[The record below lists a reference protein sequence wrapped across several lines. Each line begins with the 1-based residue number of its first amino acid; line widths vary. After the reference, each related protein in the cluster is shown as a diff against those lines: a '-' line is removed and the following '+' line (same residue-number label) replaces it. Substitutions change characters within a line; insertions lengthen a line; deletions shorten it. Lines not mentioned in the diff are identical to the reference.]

1 MHRPSSELPCEIPLV
16 GPTISSTMR
25 FASLFSS
32 AVLSLFLFTS
42 PAYGF
47 FQALDKLRPKENAG
61 GGIQKVLQQ
70 VEEAKNASK
79 SGFKDVK
86 EGDWFGS
93 YVSSV
98 AKWGIVSG
106 YKDKDGKPTGKY
118 GPGDPVTVAEILK
131 MTMKSAKVDEK
142 ECPALVKHP
151 KAGNHWAKVYVACGE
166 AQGVRLLKGN
176 PDLNRGASRAEVLT
190 ILFDAF
196 QDSVPEESSDF
207 TDSHGHAYEADIA
220 FAAKLGIVSGDKDED
235 GNPKGTFRPND
246 KVNRAEA
253 AKMIYLK
260 VAAAVAK
267 KKAEE
272 GEDGNTED
280 EDEDFDVE
288 EEEEEEPVVREEDKT
303 MMDEEAASPEPVTIA
318 VTARN
323 YIFSPSAI
331 RVKKGQEVTLNFQN
345 TGKHTFTVKGLGID
359 KLLNVVTSSLTFTAE
374 KNGEFELICSV
385 PGHKER
391 GMKGKVIV
399 E

>member
-1 MHRPSSELPCEIPLV
+1 
-16 GPTISSTMR
+16 MR
-25 FASLFSS
+25 SATLFSS
-32 AVLSLFLFTS
+32 AVLSFVLFTS
-42 PAYGF
+42 PTYGF
-47 FQALDKLRPKENAG
+47 FQILDRLQPKVSPKNELTDA
-61 GGIQKVLQQ
+61 IKRI
-70 VEEAKNASK
+70 EDAKGASVT
-79 SGFKDVK
+79 GFKDVK
-86 EGDWFGS
+86 ADAWFGA

-106 YKDKDGKPTGKY
+106 YKDKDGKPTGSY

-131 MTMKSAKVDEK
+131 MAMKAAKTDEK
-142 ECPALVKHP
+142 ECPATVKHP
-151 KAGNHWAKVYVACGE
+151 KAGSHWAKVYVACGE
-166 AQGVRLLKGN
+166 AWGVRLLKGN

-196 QDSVPEESSDF
+196 KDNIPEESSDF
-207 TDSHGHAYEADIA
+207 DDSHGHAYEADIA
-220 FAAKLGIVSGDKDED
+220 LAAKLGIVSGDKDED
-235 GNPKGTFRPND
+235 GNPQGTFRPND

-272 GEDGNTED
+272 GDLEED
-280 EDEDFDVE
+280 EDEE
-288 EEEEEEPVVREEDKT
+288 ETMMEEKDMEEEPVEEE
-303 MMDEEAASPEPVTIA
+303 MMEEEEGMMEEEATAPEPVTIA

-323 YIFSPSAI
+323 YIFSPSVI
-331 RVKKGQEVTLNFQN
+331 RVKKGQEVTLTFQN

-359 KLLNVVTSSLTFTAE
+359 KLLNVVTSSLTFTAL
-374 KNGEFELICSV
+374 KSGEFELVCSV

-391 GMKGKVIV
+391 GMKGKVVV

>member
-1 MHRPSSELPCEIPLV
+1 MRAPTLLSSLL
-16 GPTISSTMR
+16 
-25 FASLFSS
+25 
-32 AVLSLFLFTS
+32 LSLFLFTS

-47 FQALDKLRPKENAG
+47 FNLLDKAHPKENAG
-61 GGIQKVLQQ
+61 GNLGKVLLEI
-70 VEEAKNASK
+70 EEAKNARK
-79 SGFKDVK
+79 TGFKDVK
-86 EGDWFGS
+86 EDDWFGS

-106 YKDKDGKPTGKY
+106 YKDKDNKPTGKY

-142 ECPALVKHP
+142 ECPATVKHP
-151 KAGNHWAKVYVACGE
+151 KAGAHWAKVYVACGE
-166 AQGVRLLKGN
+166 AFGVRLLKGN
-176 PDLNRGASRAEVLT
+176 PDLNRGATRAEVLT

-196 QDSVPEESSDF
+196 KDAVPPTSSDF
-207 TDSHGHAYEADIA
+207 TDARGHPYEADIA
-220 FAAKLGIVSGDKDED
+220 FAAKLGIVSGDKDAD

-272 GEDGNTED
+272 STG
-280 EDEDFDVE
+280 E
-288 EEEEEEPVVREEDKT
+288 EEG
-303 MMDEEAASPEPVTIA
+303 MMDEEAASPEPITIA
-318 VTARN
+318 VTSKNFVFA
-323 YIFSPSAI
+323 PSVL
-331 RVKKGQEVTLNFQN
+331 RVKKGQEVTLTFQN
-345 TGKHTFTVKGLGID
+345 TGQHTFTVKGLGID
-359 KLLNVVTSSLTFTAE
+359 TVLNVSQTSLTFTAD
-374 KNGEFELICSV
+374 KSGEFELVCSV

>member
-1 MHRPSSELPCEIPLV
+1 
-16 GPTISSTMR
+16 MR
-25 FASLFSS
+25 VTSFFS
-32 AVLSLFLFTS
+32 VIVFSLFLSIS

-47 FQALDKLRPKENAG
+47 FQILDKVRQQEKG
-61 GGIQKVLQQ
+61 GDLGKVLQQ

-79 SGFKDVK
+79 SGFRDVK

-106 YKDKDGKPTGKY
+106 YKDKDGKSTGKY

-142 ECPALVKHP
+142 ECPAAVKHP
-151 KAGNHWAKVYVACGE
+151 KAGAHWAKVYIACGE
-166 AQGVRLLKGN
+166 AWGVRLLKGN

-190 ILFDAF
+190 ILFDFFKDA
-196 QDSVPEESSDF
+196 VPQEPSDF
-207 TDSHGHAYEADIA
+207 SDAKGHAFEADIA
-220 FAAKLGIVSGDKDED
+220 YAAKLGIVSGDKDED

-272 GEDGNTED
+272 GNA
-280 EDEDFDVE
+280 E
-288 EEEEEEPVVREEDKT
+288 EGT
-303 MMDEEAASPEPVTIA
+303 W
-318 VTARN
+318 
-323 YIFSPSAI
+323 
-331 RVKKGQEVTLNFQN
+331 
-345 TGKHTFTVKGLGID
+345 GI
-359 KLLNVVTSSLTFTAE
+359 
-374 KNGEFELICSV
+374 
-385 PGHKER
+385 
-391 GMKGKVIV
+391 
-399 E
+399 

>member
-1 MHRPSSELPCEIPLV
+1 
-16 GPTISSTMR
+16 MR
-25 FASLFSS
+25 FATIVSS
-32 AVLSLFLFTS
+32 FILSLFLFAS

-47 FQALDKLRPKENAG
+47 FEILDKLSPKKNTG
-61 GGIQKVLQQ
+61 GGDLQKVMQQ

-86 EGDWFGS
+86 DGDWFGI

-118 GPGDPVTVAEILK
+118 GPGDPVTIAEILK
-131 MTMKSAKVDEK
+131 MAMKSAKVDEK
-142 ECPALVKHP
+142 ECPAAVKHP
-151 KAGNHWAKVYVACGE
+151 KAGAHWAKVYVACGE
-166 AQGVRLLKGN
+166 ARGLRLLKGN
-176 PDLNRGASRAEVLT
+176 PDLNRGASRAEVLAT
-190 ILFDAF
+190 LFDAF
-196 QDSVPEESSDF
+196 EDDIPEEEADF

-220 FAAKLGIVSGDKDED
+220 LAAKLGIVSGDKDED
-235 GNPKGTFRPND
+235 GNATGTFRPND

-272 GEDGNTED
+272 GEDMAE
-280 EDEDFDVE
+280 EEEEDFDI
-288 EEEEEEPVVREEDKT
+288 EEEEEEPVVEEEGEMMDEEEET
-303 MMDEEAASPEPVTIA
+303 MMDEEVSAPEPVTID
-318 VTARN
+318 VNVRN
-323 YIFSPSAI
+323 YIFSPSTI
-331 RVKKGQEVTLNFQN
+331 RVKKGQEVTINFQN
-345 TGKHTFTVKGLGID
+345 TGRHTFTVKGLSID
-359 KLLNVVTSSLTFTAE
+359 KVLNILQSSLTFTAE
-374 KNGEFELICSV
+374 KSGEFELVCNVS
-385 PGHKER
+385 GHKER

>member
-1 MHRPSSELPCEIPLV
+1 
-16 GPTISSTMR
+16 MR

-32 AVLSLFLFTS
+32 VVLSLFLFTS

-61 GGIQKVLQQ
+61 GGLQKVLQQ
-70 VEEAKNASK
+70 VEEAKNATK

-86 EGDWFGS
+86 EADWFGS

-131 MTMKSAKVDEK
+131 MTMKSAKVNEK
-142 ECPALVKHP
+142 ECPAMVKHP

-166 AQGVRLLKGN
+166 ALGARLLKGN

-196 QDSVPEESSDF
+196 KDDVPSASSDF
-207 TDSHGHAYEADIA
+207 TDAHEHPYEADIA
-220 FAAKLGIVSGDKDED
+220 FAAKLGIVSGDKDAN

-267 KKAEE
+267 KKAEQSQE
-272 GEDGNTED
+272 TDDSEVT
-280 EDEDFDVE
+280 
-288 EEEEEEPVVREEDKT
+288 EEEEPAMEEDA
-303 MMDEEAASPEPVTIA
+303 MMDEEAVAPEPVTIA

-323 YIFSPSAI
+323 YMFSPSMI

-345 TGKHTFTVKGLGID
+345 TGKHTFTVKGLSID
-359 KLLNVVTSSLTFTAE
+359 NVLNVVQSSLTFTA
-374 KNGEFELICSV
+374 KKSGEFELVCSV